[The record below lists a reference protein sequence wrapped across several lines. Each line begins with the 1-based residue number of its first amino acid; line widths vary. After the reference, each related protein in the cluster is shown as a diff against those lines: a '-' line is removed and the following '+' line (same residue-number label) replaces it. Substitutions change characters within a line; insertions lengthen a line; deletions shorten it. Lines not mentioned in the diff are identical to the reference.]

1 MFVDTPSKRYSSD
14 KRYGSDKIVINSS
27 TVVKAVVKALV
38 RSSCQ
43 TSGQSSDQT
52 KISLVGRNVLVVGCG
67 HTIGQR
73 SMLMQLDPDFQ

>member
-52 KISLVGRNVLVVGCG
+52 KISLVGRNVLVVGGG
-67 HTIGQR
+67 HSLVQR
-73 SMLMQLDPDFQ
+73 SVLVHLGSDFQ